1 MRKSAVILVGLL
13 ALTGAAHATVE
24 ESLAQLQQFSDGF
37 ALVASTVT
45 PGVVAIESRQNVNTE
60 EKGENPFEGT
70 PFEDFF
76 QYRHPGGPQQ
86 PREGQGS
93 GVIVNYKGKYYILT
107 NYHVVRGADELEVKL
122 EDGKDF
128 AAEVVG
134 KDSLSD
140 VAVLKVDAQTLPAV
154 IMGNSDRLRVGEWV
168 MAIGNP
174 FGFEHSVTT
183 GIISALGRDRRLRTR
198 RDSQEY
204 GSFIQ
209 TDAAINPGNS
219 GGALVNLRGELVGI
233 NTAII
238 TNSGGYQG
246 IGFAIPVNLVKNVME
261 QLIEHGE
268 VRRGLLGVSID
279 NLDRV
284 TAEAL
289 GLQKTEGVLIQKVV
303 PGGAAEKAGVKQGDV
318 VLEVDGKP
326 VRNVVELK
334 SQIGETPPG
343 TRVDLLVVRGE
354 EQRHFGVVLDQLTA
368 EALAKGNSPAADEED
383 GQADRLGLAVKTLT
397 PQTAEH
403 LGYEGQSGVV
413 VVGVQPNSPAARRG
427 LQRGD
432 LIQEVNRRPVSNTGE
447 YEQALAAA
455 AKRSKSV
462 LFNVR
467 RGESTNLVAVPIPAQ

>member
-1 MRKSAVILVGLL
+1 MRILAAILAASL
-13 ALTGAAHATVE
+13 ALAGAAYATVE
-24 ESLAQLQQFSDGF
+24 ENLAQLQQFSEGF

-45 PGVVAIESRQNVNTE
+45 PGVVAIESRQNGNGAE
-60 EKGENPFEGT
+60 MERAPNPFEGT

-76 QYRHPGGPQQ
+76 PNPHRFGPAP

-107 NYHVVRGADELEVKL
+107 NNHVVRGADELEVKL
-122 EDGKDF
+122 ADGRDF

-134 KDSLSD
+134 TDSLSD
-140 VAVLKVDAQTLPAV
+140 VAVLKVEAQALPVV
-154 IMGNSDRLRVGEWV
+154 IMGDSDNLKVGEWV

-183 GIISALGRDRRLRTR
+183 GIVSAAGRRRFGLE
-198 RDSQEY
+198 EY

-238 TNSGGYQG
+238 SRSGGYQG
-246 IGFAIPVNLVKNVME
+246 IGFAIPVNLVKNVMG

-268 VRRGLLGVSID
+268 VRRGLLGVNIKD
-279 NLDRV
+279 LDRV

-289 GLQKTEGVLIQKVV
+289 GLEKTQGVLIDGVR
-303 PGGAAEKAGVKQGDV
+303 PGGAAAKAGVQQGDV

-334 SQIGETPPG
+334 SLIGETPPG

-354 EQRHFGVVLDQLTA
+354 DQRHIPVVLDQLTA
-368 EALAKGNSPAADEED
+368 EALARGNIPAGDAE
-383 GQADRLGLAVKTLT
+383 GRADRLGLVTQNLT
-397 PQTAEH
+397 PQIAEH
-403 LGYEGQSGVV
+403 LGYVGQSGVV
-413 VVGVQPNSPAARRG
+413 VMGVRPRSPASRRG

-432 LIQEVNRRPVSNTGE
+432 LIQEVNRRPVGSTEE
-447 YEQALAAA
+447 YGQALAAA
-455 AKRSKSV
+455 AKRSRSV
-462 LFNVR
+462 LFTVR
-467 RGESTNLVAVPIPAQ
+467 RGDTTNLVAVPIPAE

>member
-1 MRKSAVILVGLL
+1 MRRTAVLLGVSL
-13 ALTGAAHATVE
+13 ALTGVAYATVE
-24 ESLAQLQQFSDGF
+24 ENLVQLQKFSDGF
-37 ALVASTVT
+37 ALVASTAT
-45 PGVVAIESRQNVNTE
+45 PGVVAIESRQNVNAE
-60 EKGENPFEGT
+60 EQSQN

-76 QYRHPGGPQQ
+76 QYRHPSGPPQ

-122 EDGKDF
+122 EDGRDF

-134 KDSLSD
+134 TDSLSD
-140 VAVLKVDAQTLPAV
+140 VAVLKVDAQSLPAV

-168 MAIGNP
+168 LAIGNP

-183 GIISALGRDRRLRTR
+183 GIVSASGRRRFGE
-198 RDSQEY
+198 EY

-233 NTAII
+233 NTAIVSR
-238 TNSGGYQG
+238 SGGYQG

-268 VRRGLLGVSID
+268 VRRGLLGVKIKD
-279 NLDRV
+279 LDRV

-289 GLQKTEGVLIQKVV
+289 GLDKTQGVLIYGVR
-303 PGGAAEKAGVKQGDV
+303 PGGAADKAGVKQGDV
-318 VLEVDGKP
+318 VLEVDGKL
-326 VRNVVELK
+326 VRNTVELK
-334 SQIGETPPG
+334 SQIGETSPG

-354 EQRHFGVVLDQLTA
+354 EQRHFEVVLDQLTA
-368 EALAKGNSPAADEED
+368 EALARGNTPTADEE
-383 GQADRLGLAVKTLT
+383 GGHADRLGLRVRALT
-397 PQTAEH
+397 PQIAEH

-413 VVGVQPNSPAARRG
+413 VTGVQPNSPAARRG

-432 LIQEVNRRPVSNTGE
+432 LIQEVNRRPVGNTDE
-447 YEQALAAA
+447 YERALAAA

-462 LFNVR
+462 LFGVR
-467 RGESTNLVAVPIPAQ
+467 RGDTTNLVAVPFPNE

>member
-1 MRKSAVILVGLL
+1 MRISAVFLAASL
-13 ALTGAAHATVE
+13 ALSGAAHATVE
-24 ESLAQLQQFSDGF
+24 ENLAQLQQFSDGF

-45 PGVVAIESRQNVNTE
+45 PGVVAIESRQNPDADE
-60 EKGENPFEGT
+60 SERGPNPFEGT

-122 EDGKDF
+122 EDGRDF
-128 AAEVVG
+128 AAQVVG
-134 KDSLSD
+134 TDSLSD
-140 VAVLKVDAQTLPAV
+140 VAVLKVEAQTLPAV

-168 MAIGNP
+168 LAIGNP

-183 GIISALGRDRRLRTR
+183 GIVSAAGRQRFG
-198 RDSQEY
+198 QEY

-238 TNSGGYQG
+238 SRSGGYQG
-246 IGFAIPVNLVKNVME
+246 IGFAIPVNLVKNVMG

-268 VRRGLLGVSID
+268 VRRGLLGVNIKD
-279 NLDRV
+279 LDRV

-289 GLQKTEGVLIQKVV
+289 GLEKTQGVLIDEVR
-303 PGGAAEKAGVKQGDV
+303 PGGAADKAGVKQGDV
-318 VLEVDGKP
+318 VLEVEGKP
-326 VRNVVELK
+326 VRNTVELK
-334 SQIGETPPG
+334 SLIGETPPG
-343 TRVDLLVVRGE
+343 TRVDLLVARGE
-354 EQRHFGVVLDQLTA
+354 EQRHIPVVLDQLTA
-368 EALAKGNSPAADEED
+368 DALARSSGPAAEEE
-383 GQADRLGLAVKTLT
+383 GGHTDRLGLAVKSLT
-397 PQTAEH
+397 PQIAEH

-413 VVGVQPNSPAARRG
+413 VTGVGPNSPAARRG
-427 LQRGD
+427 LRRGD
-432 LIQEVNRRPVSNTGE
+432 LIQEVNRRPVGNTEE
-447 YEQALAAA
+447 YAQALAAA

-462 LFNVR
+462 LFTVR
-467 RGESTNLVAVPIPAQ
+467 RGDNTNLVAVPIPAQ

>member
-1 MRKSAVILVGLL
+1 MRKSAVVLVCCL
-13 ALTGAAHATVE
+13 ALAGAAHATVE
-24 ESLAQLQQFSDGF
+24 EKLAQLQQFSDGF

-45 PGVVAIESRQNVNTE
+45 PGVVAIESRQNVNGE
-60 EKGENPFEGT
+60 EQSQNPFDGT

-76 QYRHPGGPQQ
+76 QQSPHRFGPPP

-93 GVIVNYKGKYYILT
+93 GVIVNYKVKYYILT
-107 NYHVVRGADELEVKL
+107 NFHVVRGADELEVKL
-122 EDGKDF
+122 EDGRDF
-128 AAEVVG
+128 PAEVVG
-134 KDSLSD
+134 TDSLSD
-140 VAVLKVDAQTLPAV
+140 VAVLKVEAQTLPAV
-154 IMGNSDRLRVGEWV
+154 NMGNSDRLRVGEWV
-168 MAIGNP
+168 LAIGNP
-174 FGFEHSVTT
+174 FGLEHSVTA
-183 GIISALGRDRRLRTR
+183 GIVSASGRSRLSRA
-198 RDSQEY
+198 DY

-238 TNSGGYQG
+238 SRSGGYQG
-246 IGFAIPVNLVKNVME
+246 IGFAIPVNLVKNVMG
-261 QLIEHGE
+261 QLVEHGE
-268 VRRGLLGVSID
+268 VRRGLLGVTID

-289 GLQKTEGVLIQKVV
+289 GLDKTQGVLIQKVV

-326 VRNVVELK
+326 VRDVVELK
-334 SQIGETPPG
+334 SLIGETPPG

-354 EQRHFGVVLDQLTA
+354 EQRHVGVVLDQLTA
-368 EALAKGNSPAADEED
+368 EVLARNDEPAADGE
-383 GQADRLGLAVKTLT
+383 GHADRLGLAVKGLT

-413 VVGVQPNSPAARRG
+413 VIGVRPNSPAARRG
-427 LQRGD
+427 LRRGD
-432 LIQEVNRRPVSNTGE
+432 LIQEVNRRPVGNTEE

-462 LFNVR
+462 LFTVR
-467 RGESTNLVAVPIPAQ
+467 RGENINLVAVPIPAE

>member
-1 MRKSAVILVGLL
+1 
-13 ALTGAAHATVE
+13 
-24 ESLAQLQQFSDGF
+24 
-37 ALVASTVT
+37 
-45 PGVVAIESRQNVNTE
+45 VVAIESRQNAKEDEN
-60 EKGENPFEGT
+60 GENPFEGT

-76 QYRHPGGPQQ
+76 QYRHPGGSSP

-93 GVIVNYKGKYYILT
+93 GVIVNHKGKYYILT
-107 NYHVVRGADELEVKL
+107 NNHVVRGADELEVKL
-122 EDGKDF
+122 EDGREF
-128 AAEVVG
+128 EAQVVG
-134 KDSLSD
+134 ADSLSD
-140 VAVLKVDAQTLPAV
+140 VAVLKVEAQSLPAV
-154 IMGNSDRLRVGEWV
+154 IVGNSDRLRVGEWV

-183 GIISALGRDRRLRTR
+183 GIVSASGRPRFG
-198 RDSQEY
+198 QEY

-238 TNSGGYQG
+238 TRSGGYQG
-246 IGFAIPVNLVKNVME
+246 IGFAIPVNLVKNVMQ

-268 VRRGLLGVSID
+268 VKRGLLGVEID

-289 GLQKTEGVLIQKVV
+289 GLEKTQGVLIQKVR
-303 PGGAAEKAGVKQGDV
+303 PGGAADKAGVKQGDV
-318 VLEVDGKP
+318 VLEVEGKP

-354 EQRHFGVVLDQLTA
+354 EQRHIGVVLDQLTA
-368 EALAKGNSPAADEED
+368 ETLAQRNTPAADEE
-383 GQADRLGLAVKTLT
+383 GHADRLGLVVRDLT
-397 PQTAEH
+397 PQLAEH

-413 VVGVQPNSPAARRG
+413 VSGVRPRSPADRRG
-427 LQRGD
+427 LEQGD
-432 LIQEVNRRPVSNTGE
+432 LIQEVNRRPVGNTEE
-447 YEQALAAA
+447 YRQALAAA

-462 LFNVR
+462 LFFVR
-467 RGESTNLVAVPIPAQ
+467 RGEATNLVAVPFPAQ